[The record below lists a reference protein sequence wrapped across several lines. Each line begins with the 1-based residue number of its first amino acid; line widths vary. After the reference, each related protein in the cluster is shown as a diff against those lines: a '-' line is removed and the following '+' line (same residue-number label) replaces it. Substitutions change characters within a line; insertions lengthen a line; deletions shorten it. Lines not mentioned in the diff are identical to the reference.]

1 MNHLQIR
8 VPNRSVYT
16 YLTQISCADCHPF
29 IILDSMFPF
38 FDHQRYTFIMK
49 PFLLLMLSIVLYSS
63 AMAQD
68 EKISRKSFDTT
79 VFADDD
85 TLTRSD
91 YLQGI
96 EKMFRVLNRAPGLSQ
111 ALSAIE
117 RISQRMNEDD
127 SALAIIR
134 ERITTTE
141 RVPNIRN
148 LQMFNTLL
156 DQLTDDTKSYITE
169 LNDYDSKLDG
179 LKKEIFQLRRD
190 SVIKRLFRDPKMWV
204 GFTTQ
209 LAQLRVKW
217 KNADSLVKLV
227 NVRIDNTLAR
237 TSSNVIN
244 IEELQHQTIELLKA
258 TGPKA
263 FGKERRY
270 IWEPRKTPI
279 NAAAMKSFQ
288 KSLDDE
294 QKIAQYYFAHAH
306 NQLYFLLFTGVVF
319 FAWVFYNFK
328 SLKRLQKIESLNDL
342 DFKYINSFPFLA
354 TLLLVLNLAPLYDL
368 NAPAIYIETIQ
379 LLLLIVL
386 TLLFRKLRPRVL
398 FVFWIMFVILF
409 LLVAFT
415 RLLGIPFYLQRWWT
429 LVLNALSF
437 LLGVTGMIFFRKH
450 LYRNKIIFMAGGLY
464 ILFHLLAVIC
474 NMYGR
479 TTLTQVF
486 GSTAIYTLADS
497 IGLLV
502 FIQVIKESLLLQIQG
517 SRMRKRYPV
526 QFDSKNIAAGIE
538 RMAAYLAVVIWLVVF
553 STNLNI
559 YAPLEK
565 LATLVLT
572 KKRVIGNFS
581 LTISGILQFLVI
593 IWTANFLQKY
603 IAYFFGDVGDEAA
616 FDNKGQRSKLM
627 ITRLIL
633 LIVGFLLAVAASGLE
648 LTQITIIL
656 GALGVGI
663 GLGLQSI
670 VNNFVSG
677 IILIFDRPLRIGDTV
692 EIGDQ
697 KGRVREISVRSSTL
711 LTAEGAEV
719 IIPNGDILSKNIV
732 NWTFSNP
739 NVRVTFSFA
748 IDKMVLSDDIRAAI
762 REIITSNPDVLPNKE
777 PDILIDTINAT
788 STELKIY
795 FWCKDVVK
803 ADRTRSNIYGEI
815 YKRLGEMGVKVL

>member
-1 MNHLQIR
+1 ML
-8 VPNRSVYT
+8 
-16 YLTQISCADCHPF
+16 C
-29 IILDSMFPF
+29 IL
-38 FDHQRYTFIMK
+38 
-49 PFLLLMLSIVLYSS
+49 LYSS
-63 AMAQD
+63 TKAQD
-68 EKISRKSFDTT
+68 DKLNKKSFDST

-96 EKMFRVLNRAPGLSQ
+96 EKMFKVLNKAPGIGQ
-111 ALSAIE
+111 ALPAIE
-117 RISQRMNEDD
+117 HITQRMNEDD

-134 ERITTTE
+134 ERIAATD

-156 DQLTDDTKSYITE
+156 DQLTVDTKAYIAE
-169 LNDYDSKLDG
+169 LNGYDNRLDD
-179 LKKEIFQLRRD
+179 LKKEIVQLRRD

-204 GFTTQ
+204 GFYTQ

-237 TSSNVIN
+237 TSSNIIV
-244 IEELQHQTIELLKA
+244 IEELQRQTIDLLKS
-258 TGPKA
+258 TGAKA

-270 IWEPRKTPI
+270 IWEPRKNPA
-279 NAAAMKSFQ
+279 NAAVVRSFQ
-288 KSLDDE
+288 KSLEDE
-294 QKIAQYYFAHAH
+294 QKIAQFYFEHTR
-306 NQLYFLLFTGVVF
+306 NQLYMLIFTGIVF

-328 SLKRLQKIESLNDL
+328 SLKQIQKLTAL
-342 DFKYINSFPFLA
+342 DDFGFSYINSFPILA
-354 TLLLVLNLAPLYDL
+354 TLLLLLNLAPLYDL

-379 LLLLIVL
+379 LLLMLVL
-386 TLLFRKLRPRVL
+386 TLLFRKLKPRSL
-398 FVFWIMFVILF
+398 FVFWLLFVVLF
-409 LLVAFT
+409 LLEAFT

-429 LVLNALSF
+429 LGLNAASF
-437 LLGVTGMIFFRKH
+437 ILGVVGIIWFRKH
-450 LYRNKIIFMAGGLY
+450 IYQNKIVFMAGGLY
-464 ILFHLLAVIC
+464 ILFNLLATLC

-479 TTLTQVF
+479 TTLTQIF
-486 GSTAIYTLADS
+486 GATAIYTFADS
-497 IGLLV
+497 VGLLL
-502 FIQVIKESLLLQIQG
+502 FIQVFKESLLLQIQG
-517 SRMRKRYPV
+517 SRMRKRYPIH
-526 QFDSKNIAAGIE
+526 FDFVVIAKGIE

-553 STNLNI
+553 TTNLNI
-559 YAPLEK
+559 YTPLEK
-565 LATLVLT
+565 LATEILI
-572 KKRVIGNFS
+572 KKHAIGNFS
-581 LTISGILQFLVI
+581 LSVSGILQFLVI

-633 LIVGFLLAVAASGLE
+633 LTVGFLLAVAASGLE

-732 NWTFSNP
+732 NWTFSNSY
-739 NVRVTFSFA
+739 VRVAFSFA
-748 IDKMVLSDDIRAAI
+748 IDKMVLSEDIRAAI
-762 REIITSNPDVLPNKE
+762 KEIIYNNPDVLANKE